1 MSVINTQPLVGASGQ
16 STGGYT
22 IAKSLRFRRSAS
34 AYLNRTPGTAG
45 NRQKWTWSGWVKRG
59 LSGSANQKLFSVFNG
74 NNDNQLFEITIFNDK
89 LYIEGY
95 TVYWR
100 ISTQVLRDH
109 SSWYH
114 IVCAVDTTLSTAN
127 DRIKVYINGTQIT
140 AFDTTNNPTQNAD
153 TAINQTAAH
162 HIGSRTA
169 SSDFLDAY
177 LADVYLVDG
186 QQLTPSSFG
195 ETDSITGVWKPKQ
208 VGVTYGTNG
217 FYLPFTDVATTSG
230 SNAGLG
236 KDFSGNGNY
245 WTTNNISVTSGATYD
260 SMKDVPTLTD
270 ADTANYAVLNPLDKN
285 AGTIADGNLKFTDAG
300 VDGWDNVRATIGATS
315 GKFYWEVIPTNTGS
329 LTFCSSVVSG
339 KFPLGSLPGQSSNF
353 GITYYPDGYL
363 FKEGAGTASW
373 GSTYT
378 AGDVIGI
385 ALDMDSGKVWFAKN
399 NTWQASGNPSAGTS
413 PASSSLLTYDNTW
426 FPALGSYYSNG
437 SGAINCGQRPF
448 TYTPPTGYVALNTY
462 NLPTPTIAAGNKYM
476 DATLYTGTLV
486 SNAVTNAASF
496 KPDLVWV
503 KSRSAATDN
512 KLTDSVRGVT
522 KGLISNTTGAETTDT
537 QGLTAFG
544 SSGFTVG
551 TNTDYNNLAATY
563 VGWQWQAGQG
573 TTSSNTSGSITST
586 VSVNTTAGFSVV
598 TFNNPT
604 SGAYTVG
611 HGLGVAPKFVI
622 IKYRSGVSNWFVYN
636 ESIGY
641 TNRLLL
647 NTTSASAAA
656 SYWTSAPSS
665 TTVNFDSSFA
675 DNPSQSLVMYCWS
688 EVSGFSKFGSYT
700 GNGSTDG
707 PFIYTGF
714 RPKFILIKNINDGG
728 AYWNITD
735 SVRGSY
741 NVDSASLYPNV
752 SDAEGT
758 SGVGFD
764 FLSNGFKVRN
774 AATFLNT
781 SGHTMI
787 YMAFAENPFKYALAR

>member
-195 ETDSITGVWKPKQ
+195 ETDSITGVWKPKAYS
-208 VGVTYGTNG
+208 GTYGTNG
-217 FYLPFTDVATTSG
+217 FYLKFADATSTST
-230 SNAGLG
+230 LG
-236 KDFSGNGNY
+236 NDSSGNSNT
-245 WTTNNISVTSGATYD
+245 WTTNNISVTAGTTYD
-260 SMKDVPTLTD
+260 SMTDVPTLTS
-270 ADTANYAVLNPLDKN
+270 ATAANYCVMNPLDL
-285 AGTIADGNLKFTDAG
+285 GQTSTLTEGNLRFASSSNANQSICRGSIG
-300 VDGWDNVRATIGATS
+300 VSS
-315 GKFYWEVIPTNTGS
+315 GKWYWEVTANSSSTGNGVGIAKS
-329 LTFCSSVVSG
+329 TAAINNY
-339 KFPLGSLPGQSSNF
+339 LGSDASGYCYF
-353 GITYYPDGYL
+353 GNGDKYNNGTG
-363 FKEGAGTASW
+363 GAYGATF
-373 GSTYT
+373 TT
-378 AGDVIGI
+378 NDVIGV
-385 ALDMDSGKVWFAKN
+385 ALDMDAGTLVFYKN
-399 NTWQASGNPSAGTS
+399 NTSQGTAYSSISGTVFPSVT
-413 PASSSLLTYDNTW
+413 D
-426 FPALGSYYSNG
+426 G
-437 SGAINCGQRPF
+437 SGGAVSDLTSNFGQRPF
-448 TYTPPTGYVALNTY
+448 SYTPPTGYVALNTY
-462 NLPTPTIAAGNKYM
+462 NLSTPTIAAGNKYM
-476 DATLYTGTLV
+476 DATTYTGTLV
-486 SNAVTNAASF
+486 SNAITNAGAF

-503 KSRSAATDN
+503 KSRSAATDH

-544 SSGFTVG
+544 TNGFTVG
-551 TNTDYNNLAATY
+551 TNTDYNNLTATY

-586 VSVNTTAGFSVV
+586 VSVNATAGFSIL
-598 TFNNPT
+598 TYTGN
-604 SGAYTVG
+604 GANATVG
-611 HGLGVAPKFVI
+611 HGLGVVPQFIIVKSRSQTGGFFRVYSPVI
-622 IKYRSGVSNWFVYN
+622 GAAYSLFLNSTLASTLAATIWNSTTPTSSVF
-636 ESIGY
+636 SIGTDSF
-641 TNRLLL
+641 TN
-647 NTTSASAAA
+647 TSGET
-656 SYWTSAPSS
+656 Y
-665 TTVNFDSSFA
+665 VG
-675 DNPSQSLVMYCWS
+675 YCWTPI
-688 EVSGFSKFGSYT
+688 SGFSAFGSYT

-714 RPKFILIKNINDGG
+714 RPKYVLIKR
-728 AYWNITD
+728 TD
-735 SVRGSY
+735 TTSDWAVCDSTRNTY
-741 NVDSASLYPNV
+741 NKVTAILFPNTA
-752 SDAEGT
+752 DAEAT
-758 SGVGFD
+758 ADIFQ
-764 FLSNGFKVRN
+764 FFSNGFKLNQTGAGAN
-774 AATFLNT
+774 A
-781 SGHTMI
+781 SGGTYI
-787 YMAFAENPFKYALAR
+787 YAAFAETPFKYANAF